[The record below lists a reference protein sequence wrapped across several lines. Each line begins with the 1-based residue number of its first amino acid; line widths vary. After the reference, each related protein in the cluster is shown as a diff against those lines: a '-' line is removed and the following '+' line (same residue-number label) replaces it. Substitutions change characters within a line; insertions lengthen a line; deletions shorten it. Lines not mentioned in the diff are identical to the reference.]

1 LPQKPGVRAK
11 QSAGG
16 IEVVVVLEV
25 VLEVEVV
32 ELVVLLVVVELEV
45 VVLVLVV
52 ELVVELVEVEVELLV
67 VLEVLVV
74 ELVVVVVLVLVDVV
88 VVVAT
93 TATAIVLS
101 IVNGLL
107 KPSSSSPCPV
117 IAAVAPPTMFGIVQ
131 GNGPKIATTSFAG
144 MSTLVT
150 RFVQSGSG
158 GTAGAPV
165 GPGQQKS
172 AVTSR
177 TLQPI

>member
-1 LPQKPGVRAK
+1 
-11 QSAGG
+11 
-16 IEVVVVLEV
+16 VVVVDD
-25 VLEVEVV
+25 
-32 ELVVLLVVVELEV
+32 VVVE
-45 VVLVLVV
+45 VLVEVEV
-52 ELVVELVEVEVELLV
+52 ELVVELVVVDVLVDVLVEVLV
-67 VLEVLVV
+67 LDVVELVV